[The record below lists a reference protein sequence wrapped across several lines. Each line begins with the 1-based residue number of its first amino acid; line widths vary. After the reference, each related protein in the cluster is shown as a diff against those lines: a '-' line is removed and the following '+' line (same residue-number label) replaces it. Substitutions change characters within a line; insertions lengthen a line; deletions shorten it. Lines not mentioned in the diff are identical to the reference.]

1 MEPSAELHTPLLMVV
16 NPIPSEVFVPII
28 EFDNVVKEFRAP
40 KRQPG
45 LLGTV
50 RTLFTRQYDIKQAV
64 AGVSFNL
71 DEGELVG
78 YIGGNGAGKSTTI
91 KLLTG
96 ILVPTSGEIE
106 VAGLVP
112 WKARQQNALNIGVVF
127 GQRSRLWWDLP
138 LIESFKLVA
147 KMYRVEH
154 RRYERNLARFREIL
168 GLDEFLNTPVRQLSL
183 GQRMRGDLAAAMLYD
198 PRIVYLDEPTIG
210 LDVLAKEHIRIFIE
224 EMNREQGTTIV
235 LTTHDL
241 GDVER
246 LCRRILLID
255 RGKLL
260 YDGPLERLKVEYA
273 PHRVLVVQLAPQG
286 VEGVGVMEAASGNG
300 TVIDVPGT
308 EVLKQAQGKV
318 WLRFDPATTPVP
330 SLIAGITARYP
341 VSDLSIEEPD
351 LEPVIRQIYSERRV
365 RL

>member
-1 MEPSAELHTPLLMVV
+1 MS
-16 NPIPSEVFVPII
+16 II
-28 EFDNVVKEFRAP
+28 QFDNVVKEFRTA
-40 KRQPG
+40 RRRPG

-50 RTLFTRQYDIKQAV
+50 RTLFTREYDVKRAV
-64 AGVSFNL
+64 AGISFGIG
-71 DEGELVG
+71 EGELVG
-78 YIGGNGAGKSTTI
+78 YLGENGAGKSTTI
-91 KLLTG
+91 KMLTG
-96 ILVPTSGEIE
+96 ILVPTSGEVE

-112 WKARQQNALNIGVVF
+112 WRARERNALNIGVVF
-127 GQRSRLWWDLP
+127 GQRSQLWWDLP

-147 KMYRVEH
+147 KLYRIEQS
-154 RRYERNLARFREIL
+154 RYERNLGRFREIL
-168 GLDEFLNTPVRQLSL
+168 GLDEFLHSPVRQLSL

-210 LDVLAKEHIRIFIE
+210 LDVLAKERIRVFIE

-246 LCRRILLID
+246 LCRRVLLID
-255 RGKLL
+255 RGRLL
-260 YDGPLERLKVEYA
+260 YDGPLARLKAEYA
-273 PHRVLVVQLAPQG
+273 PHRVLVVQLAPDA
-286 VEGVGVMEAASGNG
+286 VERAADGAPG
-300 TVIDVPGT
+300 DAPAIDAPGT
-308 EVLKQAQGKV
+308 EFVKQEDGRV
-318 WLRFDPATTPVP
+318 WLRFDPAATPVP

-351 LEPVIRQIYSERRV
+351 LEPVIRQIYEERRV

>member
-1 MEPSAELHTPLLMVV
+1 M
-16 NPIPSEVFVPII
+16 PII
-28 EFDNVVKEFRAP
+28 RLDDIVKEFRTP
-40 KRQPG
+40 VRRPG
-45 LLGTV
+45 LGGAL
-50 RTLFTRQYDIKQAV
+50 RTLFTRQYDVKQAV
-64 AGVSFNL
+64 AGISFTI

-78 YIGGNGAGKSTTI
+78 YLGENGAGKSTTI

-96 ILVPTSGEIE
+96 ILVPTSGEVE

-112 WKARQQNALNIGVVF
+112 WKARERNALNIGVVF
-127 GQRSRLWWDLP
+127 GQRSQLWWDLP

-147 KMYRVEH
+147 KMYRID
-154 RRYERNLARFREIL
+154 RSQYERNLGRFREIL

-210 LDVLAKEHIRIFIE
+210 LDVLAKERIRVFIE
-224 EMNREQGTTIV
+224 EMNREQGTTVV

-260 YDGPLERLKVEYA
+260 YDGPLERLKAEYA
-273 PHRVLVVQLAPQG
+273 PHRVLIVQFAPQG
-286 VEGVGVMEAASGNG
+286 IASMMNEASIHAP
-300 TVIDVPGT
+300 VIDLPDVD
-308 EVLKQAQGKV
+308 VVKQEEGKV
-318 WLRFDPATTPVP
+318 
-330 SLIAGITARYP
+330 
-341 VSDLSIEEPD
+341 
-351 LEPVIRQIYSERRV
+351 
-365 RL
+365 